1 MHQSLRNLANSLL
14 DLGSDISAKVP
25 EMYDISAWSYSYLW
39 GATVAKAGVTTDA
52 LNARLVPITDPRR
65 VATFPARRGY
75 VTFDV
80 AGIADYRALNAL
92 LERRVAVT
100 LLPDGSAVVAP
111 RGFDAARRV
120 SAEFD
125 VDFDPATRAD
135 LTACADPGPRRCPI
149 SWSATPARPTICSP

>member
-1 MHQSLRNLANSLL
+1 M
-14 DLGSDISAKVP
+14 
-25 EMYDISAWSYSYLW
+25 
-39 GATVAKAGVTTDA
+39 
-52 LNARLVPITDPRR
+52 
-65 VATFPARRGY
+65 
-75 VTFDV
+75 

-135 LTACADPGPRRCPI
+135 LTALRGPGAKAVSD